1 MQLKAQELCVNVG
14 SDIGEEKLQIKE
26 EVPGLFRKEQEPRGH
41 KKVQE
46 QEQQQE

>member
-14 SDIGEEKLQIKE
+14 SDIEEKLQIKK